1 MLPLLVLPFRSHE
14 ICEEGPGQGG
24 NGERM
29 EADRRERG
37 GGGGGGVGEEA
48 RRIQR
53 GGCGVI
59 IIMSRYGAN
68 FFKKPQ
74 GFFFFVAGDLLKP

>member
-1 MLPLLVLPFRSHE
+1 MNHRRNGRMFRRAYAVFFVWFWVPAVEMLPLLVLPFRSHE

-37 GGGGGGVGEEA
+37 GGGGGGWE
-48 RRIQR
+48 RKR
-53 GGCGVI
+53 GGYRGEDV
-59 IIMSRYGAN
+59 G
-68 FFKKPQ
+68 
-74 GFFFFVAGDLLKP
+74 